1 MVMLYVCYRCGE
13 KIQLKMNY
21 TFVRPKADGWPA

>member
-1 MVMLYVCYRCGE
+1 MYATVVVK